1 MVRQVIPPALTSKI
15 FGKYIEKKYKK
26 KKNPQKCSKQTE
38 GGYQKL
44 RKNTVVG
51 SLGFLYDRISQ
62 IQR

>member
-1 MVRQVIPPALTSKI
+1 MGRQVIPPVLTSKI

-26 KKNPQKCSKQTE
+26 KNPQKCSKQTE
-38 GGYQKL
+38 GGHQKL
-44 RKNTVVG
+44 RKNAVVG